1 MAMVEVGKNFNDDVF
16 IDGGS
21 GISFITENL

>member
-16 IDGGS
+16 INGGS
-21 GISFITENL
+21 RISFITENL